1 MTSATGSVS
10 VAPALLRWRRQWLEC
25 LGAGV
30 AFGLSALPFALL
42 PVGLFGATLWPAA
55 ISVLLAAFLV
65 GAGAWRLL
73 VGFKPS
79 AEAEVYALF
88 AGILT
93 GGLSHPVAA
102 LILAA
107 WNPGDSEDASPLFWL
122 VMGMGSL
129 VMLGWVTIIVGLF
142 VAKLYWRLLPK
153 LGLRPRDV
161 EKADPAAALT
171 KLPA

>member
-1 MTSATGSVS
+1 MTTATGTIA
-10 VAPALLRWRRQWLEC
+10 VAPAFPGWRQQWLEC

-42 PVGLFGATLWPAA
+42 PVGLFGATLWPTAVS
-55 ISVLLAAFLV
+55 ILLAAFLV
-65 GAGAWRLL
+65 GVGAWRLF
-73 VGFKPS
+73 VGFKPP

-102 LILAA
+102 VILAA
-107 WNPGDSEDASPLFWL
+107 WNPRDSEDVSPLFWL
-122 VMGMGSL
+122 VLGMGSL

-142 VAKLYWRLLPK
+142 VAKLYWRLLVR

-161 EKADPAAALT
+161 EKAESAAALT